1 MLFTDAVFVGIDPTA
16 GQQPIQYAALDRDL
30 HLIVLDQGDLESVLA
45 FVASLES
52 AVVAVDA
59 PQGPSRGLMARAD
72 FRQRYNM
79 RPEGST
85 WAKWRVCEYELRRR
99 NIRLYN
105 TPEKEEEAKAWVR
118 TGFEIFRRLEKIGFR
133 KNILDEKSS
142 RRAIIEARAH
152 SGFTILLERRPFLK
166 RTLEGRLQRQLV
178 LYLEGLDIAN
188 PMYALEEIT
197 RHNLLSGHLPLD
209 RLHTYEALEA
219 MMAAYTAYL
228 TGLHAE
234 RISQVGEREEGLI
247 TLPAIEIKDFYQ

>member
-1 MLFTDAVFVGIDPTA
+1 MLFTDAVFVGIDPT
-16 GQQPIQYAALDRDL
+16 GGKQPIQYAALDRDL
-30 HLIVLDQGDLESVLA
+30 HLIALDQGDLESVLA

-59 PQGPSRGLMARAD
+59 PQGPNRGLMAQAD
-72 FRQRYNM
+72 IRQRYNL
-79 RPEGST
+79 RVEGKT
-85 WAKWRVCEYELRRR
+85 WAKWRVCEYELRSR

-105 TPEKEEEAKAWVR
+105 TPEKEEDAKAWVR

-133 KNILDEKSS
+133 KDVLDEKSD

-152 SGFTILLERRPFLK
+152 SGYTILLERRPFLK

-197 RHNLLSGHLPLD
+197 RHNLLSGHLPLE
-209 RLHTYEALEA
+209 RLHSYEALDA

-234 RISQVGEREEGLI
+234 RVSQVGERDEGLI
-247 TLPAIEIKDFYQ
+247 TLPASELKDFYQ

>member
-16 GQQPIQYAALDRDL
+16 GKQPIQYAALDRDL
-30 HLIVLDQGDLESVLA
+30 HLIALDQGDLESVLA

-59 PQGPSRGLMARAD
+59 PQGTSRGLMSQAD
-72 FRQRYNM
+72 TRRRYNL
-79 RPEGST
+79 RPEGKT

-105 TPEKEEEAKAWVR
+105 TPEREEDAKAWAR
-118 TGFEIFRRLEKIGFR
+118 TGFELFRRLEKIGFR
-133 KNILDEKSS
+133 KNILDEKSDE
-142 RRAIIEARAH
+142 RAIIEARAH

-209 RLHTYEALEA
+209 RLHTFDALDA
-219 MMAAYTAYL
+219 MMAAFTAYL
-228 TGLHAE
+228 TGIHTD
-234 RISQVGEREEGLI
+234 RVSQVGERDEGLI
-247 TLPAIEIKDFYQ
+247 TLPASELNDFYQ

>member
-59 PQGPSRGLMARAD
+59 PQGPSRGLMAQAD
-72 FRQRYNM
+72 IRQRYNL
-79 RPEGST
+79 RPEGKT

-142 RRAIIEARAH
+142 QRAIIEARAH

-219 MMAAYTAYL
+219 MMAAYSAYL

-234 RISQVGEREEGLI
+234 RICQVGEREEGLI
-247 TLPAIEIKDFYQ
+247 TLPAIKIKDFYQ

>member
-16 GQQPIQYAALDRDL
+16 GKQPIQYAALDRDL
-30 HLIVLDQGDLESVLA
+30 RLIALDQGDLETVLA
-45 FVASLES
+45 FVASLDS
-52 AVVAVDA
+52 AVVGVDA
-59 PQGPSRGLMARAD
+59 PQGPSRGLMAQPDLR
-72 FRQRYNM
+72 RRYNL
-79 RPEGST
+79 RPEGKT

-105 TPEKEEEAKAWVR
+105 TPEKEEDAKAWVR

-133 KNILDEKSS
+133 KEILEEKPDP
-142 RRAIIEARAH
+142 RAIIEARAH
-152 SGFTILLERRPFLK
+152 AGFTILLERRPFLK

-178 LYLEGLDIAN
+178 LYMEGLDITN

-209 RLHTYEALEA
+209 RLHTHEGLDA

-228 TGLHAE
+228 AGLHPE
-234 RISQVGEREEGLI
+234 RIGQVGEREEGLI
-247 TLPAIEIKDFYQ
+247 TLPASELKDFYQ